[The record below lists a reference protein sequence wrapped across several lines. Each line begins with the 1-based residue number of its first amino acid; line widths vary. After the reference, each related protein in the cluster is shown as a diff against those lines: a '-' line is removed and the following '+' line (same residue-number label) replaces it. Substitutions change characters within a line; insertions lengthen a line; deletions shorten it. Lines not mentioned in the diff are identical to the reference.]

1 MKSRRTPIAVV
12 LAALAFAVPTAAQ
25 ARPTAE
31 AGWTRLSE
39 QEQQILASRGQ
50 GSPQAFSAVAPAPAR
65 TAVSTDSGVDWASA
79 ALGAGGG
86 IALATLAVFGFGAA
100 GDRRVRTAR

>member
-12 LAALAFAVPTAAQ
+12 LTALTLAVPAAAQ
-25 ARPTAE
+25 ARPTGA
-31 AGWTRLSE
+31 AGWTRLTE
-39 QEQQILASRGQ
+39 PEQQVLASRGQ

-100 GDRRVRTAR
+100 GHRRVRTVR